1 MTNFIKIIDKNLEF
15 YLKKKEV
22 SVIVLESDKKE
33 VTILSTANGKFT
45 VAVSLDPI
53 ELKAIYNSYI
63 NQLDSDEFFK
73 FGKNGEFFLRKGSIV
88 AVVKQTLQ
96 GEDIYH
102 LTDTHNNRY
111 TVGQL
116 TVEQVNNLFNQVI

>member
-1 MTNFIKIIDKNLEF
+1 MTNFIKITDKNLEF
-15 YLKKKEV
+15 YLKKKEIA
-22 SVIVLESDKKE
+22 VIVLEADNKE

-45 VAVSLDPI
+45 AATSLDPR
-53 ELKAIYNSYI
+53 ELKAKYDEYI
-63 NQLDSDEFFK
+63 SQLDSNEFFK
-73 FGKNGEFFLRKGSIV
+73 FGKNGEFFLRKSSIV

-111 TVGQL
+111 AVGKL

>member
-1 MTNFIKIIDKNLEF
+1 MTNFIKITDKNLEF

-22 SVIVLESDKKE
+22 AVIVLEADKKE

-53 ELKAIYNSYI
+53 ELKAMYNSYI

-73 FGKNGEFFLRKGSIV
+73 FGKNGEFFLRKSSIV
-88 AVVKQTLQ
+88 AIVKQAIQ
-96 GEDIYH
+96 GNDIYH
-102 LTDTHNNRY
+102 LTDIHNNRY

-116 TVEQVNNLFNQVI
+116 TQGQVNDLFDQVI

>member
-1 MTNFIKIIDKNLEF
+1 MTNFIKITDKNLEF

-22 SVIVLESDKKE
+22 AVIVLEADKKE

-73 FGKNGEFFLRKGSIV
+73 FGKNGEFFLRKSSIV
-88 AVVKQTLQ
+88 AIVKQAIQ
-96 GEDIYH
+96 GNDIYH
-102 LTDTHNNRY
+102 LTDIHNNRY

-116 TVEQVNNLFNQVI
+116 TQGQVNDLFDQVI

>member
-1 MTNFIKIIDKNLEF
+1 MTNFIKITDKNLEF

-22 SVIVLESDKKE
+22 AVIVLEADKKE

-45 VAVSLDPI
+45 AAISLDPR
-53 ELKAIYNSYI
+53 ELKAKYDEYI
-63 NQLDSDEFFK
+63 NQLDSNEFFK

-111 TVGQL
+111 TVGKL